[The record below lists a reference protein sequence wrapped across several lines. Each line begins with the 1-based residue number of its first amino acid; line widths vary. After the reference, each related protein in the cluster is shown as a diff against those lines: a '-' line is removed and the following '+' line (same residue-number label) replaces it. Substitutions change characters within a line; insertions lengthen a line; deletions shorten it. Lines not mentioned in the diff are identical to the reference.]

1 MQLILLGFH
10 LFVILPF
17 TLSRPIG
24 LTENE
29 VHRFVALLNKVFERN
44 RITNSEEIIF
54 SGSFKCSPPDDCSI
68 SLDVTSKSSITENRV
83 LSGNDVLNGLGNGN
97 GNDNGNNG
105 NNNGNIILQIFNLPN
120 DEIYRD
126 TTTPAH
132 TSTSFQ
138 WSSSS
143 KEN

>member
-10 LFVILPF
+10 LFLILPL

-29 VHRFVALLNKVFERN
+29 VHRLIVLLNEVFERN
-44 RITNSEEIIF
+44 RINNSEEIIF
-54 SGSFKCSPPDDCSI
+54 SGSFKCSPPDNCSI
-68 SLDVTSKSSITENRV
+68 SLDVTSKSSITENGV

-97 GNDNGNNG
+97 GN
-105 NNNGNIILQIFNLPN
+105 NNGNIIVQIFNLPN

-126 TTTPAH
+126 TTTPVSD